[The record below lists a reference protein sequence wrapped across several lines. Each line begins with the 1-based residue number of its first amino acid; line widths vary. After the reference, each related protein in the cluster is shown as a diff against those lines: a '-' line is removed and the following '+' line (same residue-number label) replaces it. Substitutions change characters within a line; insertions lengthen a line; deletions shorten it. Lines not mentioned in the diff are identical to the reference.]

1 MQQTITPVPP
11 DRAVTARVR
20 LTLTREAARIAA
32 MDRYQRSERRRAHA
46 SMACVGL
53 LLALLGLLVWGVA

>member
-1 MQQTITPVPP
+1 MQQTITPFPP

-32 MDRYQRSERRRAHA
+32 MDRRRAHA